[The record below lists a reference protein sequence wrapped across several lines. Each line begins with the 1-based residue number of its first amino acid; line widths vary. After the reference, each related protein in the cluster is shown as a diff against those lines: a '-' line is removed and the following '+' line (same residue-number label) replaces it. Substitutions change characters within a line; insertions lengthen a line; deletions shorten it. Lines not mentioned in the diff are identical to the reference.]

1 MFEKEVRELF
11 DLSWRVMNET
21 DFFVSFRIAAHVHF
35 CDIDIMNSRWK
46 PGKYS
51 DAHYSIYIDSEL
63 LEKESAEQCKLAKE
77 HLLKLLIDGRCPL
90 NES

>member
-21 DFFVSFRIAAHVHF
+21 DFFVSFKIVSHVHS
-35 CDIDIMNSRWK
+35 CDICIMNSKWEPEK
-46 PGKYS
+46 NS
-51 DAHYSIYIDSEL
+51 DAHYTIYTDSEL
-63 LEKESAEQCKLAKE
+63 LGEKSAKQCKLAKE
-77 HLLKLLIDGRCPL
+77 HLLKLLIEGRCPL